1 MRFPSRHGK
10 VPKFSSEQRMPFT
23 MCFLLKERLMGLWVR
38 RHNQSFQAPAHAIHP
53 PMSTE
58 CKQHGLRDI
67 RERFNQF
74 ALLLRER
81 LNLVYRQG
89 CGKTAIAAMLMF
101 VAWAVNLLTRPRTQT
116 TA

>member
-1 MRFPSRHGK
+1 MAYSGMMSMRFPSRHGK

-23 MCFLLKERLMGLWVR
+23 MCFLLKERLMGLWAR
-38 RHNQSFQAPAHAIHP
+38 RHKQSFPVLAHAIHP
-53 PMSTE
+53 SMSTE
-58 CKQHGLRDI
+58 CKQHGLRDT
-67 RERFNQF
+67 
-74 ALLLRER
+74 RER

-101 VAWAVNLLTRPRTQT
+101 VAWAVSLLTRPRTQT